1 MAIISETSQLYFYRR
16 LYGGQG
22 MLQSVTLYKRNDD
35 QAQGTVTTYTLF
47 RVRWSMIFKTGEPL
61 QGEMLSSH
69 SRRLHI
75 PVTELRRVGVH
86 YLNPLDRFKDRD
98 GRVWQPEAPTMITDK
113 LLETHW
119 CCDCLLVEGESL
131 HG

>member
-1 MAIISETSQLYFYRR
+1 MAIITEDSQNYFYRR
-16 LYGGQG
+16 LYGGKG
-22 MLQSVTLYKRNDD
+22 MLQTVTLYKRKDD
-35 QAQGTVTTYTLF
+35 LKQGEVSTHVLYRCRF
-47 RVRWSMIFKTGEPL
+47 SMIFKTGEPL

-75 PVTELRRVGVH
+75 PNIELRRVGVH
-86 YLNPLDRFKDRD
+86 YLNPTDYFKDRD
-98 GRVWQPEAPTMITDK
+98 GRLWQPESPQMITDK

-119 CCDCLLVEGESL
+119 CVDCLMIEGQSL